1 MAAVPDEIVVT
12 LRPEIDLEALDDEM
26 LDRLAALLYP
36 RIRAL
41 LLQRTRNTSTHV
53 VHVSTT

>member
-1 MAAVPDEIVVT
+1 MAAMPEEIVVT
-12 LRPEIDLEALDDEM
+12 FRPEIDFEALDDEM

-41 LLQRTRNTSTHV
+41 LLRRTRTIT
-53 VHVSTT
+53 